1 MYYFLDIDGVLNR
14 KSDWKRPFTLNPD
27 CVKNFMSLIECD
39 SEPHVI
45 LSSTWRQ
52 GGDNAHDAFMEYGI
66 PIDGTTPV
74 SNKSRQEEIEYYI
87 RRNGIQK
94 YIVIDDDAGL
104 FPRAAEIN
112 LFLTNYKTGLS
123 ESDVKKL
130 VRMRKILL
138 KKL

>member
-1 MYYFLDIDGVLNR
+1 M
-14 KSDWKRPFTLNPD
+14 
-27 CVKNFMSLIECD
+27 
-39 SEPHVI
+39 I

-52 GGDNAHDAFMEYGI
+52 GGDNVRDAFMEYGI
-66 PIDGTTPV
+66 HIDDTTPV

-112 LFLTNYKTGLS
+112 LFLTDYKTGLS